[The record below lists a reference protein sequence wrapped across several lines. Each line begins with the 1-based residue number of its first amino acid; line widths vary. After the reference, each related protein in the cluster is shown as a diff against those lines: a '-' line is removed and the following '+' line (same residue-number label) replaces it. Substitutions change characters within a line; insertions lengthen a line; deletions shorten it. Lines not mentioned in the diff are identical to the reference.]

1 MPPKRLSVATPN
13 PVSPSRIPR
22 RKKARNESP
31 DAAFEPD
38 SSASPPPRFPRHT
51 AGKQKTDPIEIG
63 SGSERASSPVA
74 LVDITN
80 ASSQEAPAA
89 SGANAHTIASN
100 SAGTTKPKASAPKKT
115 STTVSKAMTTKN
127 ESIKAAAKVTTSKGG
142 ASKSKPTNTT
152 TPDQTNP
159 AAHKE
164 GTAGDQ
170 PTSSSTSK
178 RKNVAKPKAATSG
191 AAASSKGKAK
201 AKAIEIS
208 DVEDAV
214 FSPMA
219 LVAINEIVKNHMNAR
234 IEASRFSI
242 AEDMIRMDRLDKE
255 IKKTEAERAMAEALI
270 EVFKLYGRAKAEK
283 IMDSVFKESHQAIQ
297 KAEEMAEQRQLALRE
312 CEERIR
318 MLEKR
323 ILEVEKEKADREQA
337 EQDDDAN
344 RYFQEARKRRS
355 T

>member
-1 MPPKRLSVATPN
+1 MT
-13 PVSPSRIPR
+13 
-22 RKKARNESP
+22 P

-74 LVDITN
+74 LVDITTLKKPP
-80 ASSQEAPAA
+80 QW
-89 SGANAHTIASN
+89 GNAHTSPPTPPELR
-100 SAGTTKPKASAPKKT
+100 SPRPRLPRT

-127 ESIKAAAKVTTSKGG
+127 ESIKAAAKVTTSRVVHPSRNQPIPRPLTKLIPL
-142 ASKSKPTNTT
+142 PT
-152 TPDQTNP
+152 
-159 AAHKE
+159 KE
-164 GTAGDQ
+164 
-170 PTSSSTSK
+170 
-178 RKNVAKPKAATSG
+178 AKPKAATSG

-201 AKAIEIS
+201 QSYRDS

-214 FSPMA
+214 FSSMA

-283 IMDSVFKESHQAIQ
+283 IMDSVFK
-297 KAEEMAEQRQLALRE
+297 KVTRQFRRRKRWQSSGSLLSGSVK
-312 CEERIR
+312 RIR